1 MSILSS
7 FAIDPMAYVDQYC
20 ERLAP
25 GLLMEPFNLFSN
37 IPFILIGIW
46 QYRRS
51 RRNTEKL
58 LGILAFLV
66 GVGSMI
72 FHAFATR
79 WAQAMDILPIAILI
93 FTFLFYYQVRI
104 LKSRNWV
111 AVFGLL
117 GVVGSSVLA
126 LRFLDDPVYNGSQAY
141 FGVGLGLSIL
151 AYRER
156 HEVRR
161 WLFLSLILFGFALVA
176 RMADAAICFR
186 FIVGSHFIWHL
197 FTAASLMCAFRSLRV
212 PHMNYLPK
220 TNKQVKNLVIHVPK
234 EDLSFLSRTHNRNK
248 KRKKSS
254 IKRFHGKPK

>member
-7 FAIDPMAYVDQYC
+7 FPIDPMAYVDQYC

-25 GLLMEPFNLFSN
+25 GLFMEPFNLFSN
-37 IPFILIGIW
+37 IPFVLIGIW

-51 RRNTEKL
+51 RRNIEKL
-58 LGILAFLV
+58 LGIFAFFV
-66 GVGSMI
+66 GIGSMM

-79 WAQAMDILPIAILI
+79 WAQALDILPIAVLI

-104 LKSRNWV
+104 LKWRNWV
-111 AVFGLL
+111 AILGLFS
-117 GVVGSSVLA
+117 VIGSSALA
-126 LRFLDDPVYNGSQAY
+126 MRFLDDPLYNGSQSY

-176 RMADAAICFR
+176 RIADQAICFR
-186 FIVGSHFIWHL
+186 FIVGSHFVWHL
-197 FTAASLMCAFRSLRV
+197 FTVASLMCAFRSLRV

-220 TNKQVKNLVIHVPK
+220 TNKQIKNLVIHVPK
-234 EDLSFLSRTHNRNK
+234 EDLSFLSRTHSRNK
-248 KRKKSS
+248 KRKNSTM
-254 IKRFHGKPK
+254 KRFQPKK

>member
-7 FAIDPMAYVDQYC
+7 FPVDPWAYVDQYC

-25 GLLMEPFNLFSN
+25 GLFMEPFNLLSN

-51 RRNTEKL
+51 RRRTEKW

-66 GVGSMI
+66 GVGSMM

-104 LKSRNWV
+104 LKWRNWV
-111 AVFGLL
+111 AILGIL
-117 GVVGSSVLA
+117 GVVGTSGLA
-126 LRFLDDPVYNGSQAY
+126 VRFLGDPVYNGSQAY
-141 FGVGLGLSIL
+141 FGVGVGLSIL

-156 HEVRR
+156 HEVRG
-161 WLFLSLILFGFALVA
+161 WLFLSLMLFGLALVA
-176 RMADAAICFR
+176 RMADPAICFR
-186 FIVGSHFIWHL
+186 FIVGSHFAWHL

-220 TNKQVKNLVIHVPK
+220 TNKQVKNVVIHVPQ
-234 EDLSFLSRTHNRNK
+234 EDLSFLSRTRSKNK

-254 IKRFHGKPK
+254 VKRLPGNPK